1 MMDDAMQQ
9 DPSLV
14 PRLDMTVIEQVR
26 HLEAVRPGLLPRLI
40 EKFVEQTRALLE
52 DAERDHAGIS
62 ERMRLGFHSLKG
74 TAASLGASRLSAYA
88 GQAERAYAA
97 GNMHP
102 QLLQDLQGEFE
113 QARLALLE
121 QAGNG

>member
-1 MMDDAMQQ
+1 MQQ

-26 HLEAVRPGLLPRLI
+26 RLEAVRPGLLPRLI
-40 EKFVEQTRALLE
+40 EKFVEHTHALLAE
-52 DAERDHAGIS
+52 AERDAGRAEMA

-74 TAASLGASRLSAYA
+74 SAASLGASRLSAFA
-88 GQAERAYAA
+88 GQAERAYAT
-97 GNMHP
+97 GSMR
-102 QLLQDLQGEFE
+102 QDLLHDLRSEFE